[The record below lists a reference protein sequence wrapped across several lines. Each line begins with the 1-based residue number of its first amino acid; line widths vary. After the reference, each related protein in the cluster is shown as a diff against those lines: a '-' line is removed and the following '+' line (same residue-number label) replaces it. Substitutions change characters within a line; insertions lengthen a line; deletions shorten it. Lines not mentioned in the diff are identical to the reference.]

1 MLMNDLPLDAVHSAC
16 LKQEVVRRAR
26 SCLNGKLYEFL
37 FSSNVNRLKYE
48 AREAL
53 CALKVLVQDR
63 THKFRGII
71 AARC

>member
-16 LKQEVVRRAR
+16 LKREVVRRV
-26 SCLNGKLYEFL
+26 LPFPNGKLHEFF
-37 FSSNVNRLKYE
+37 FSSNVNRLKYQ

-71 AARC
+71 ATR